1 MNEATSAA
9 TDLRITRAIV
19 GALRERDLSGYAIW
33 QWLGPVHGAQG
44 GLSEANLY
52 PTLYRLEATGL
63 LESSWCEGER
73 TRRTYRITAAGLAEA
88 ESHGWATLAP
98 GRARG
103 EGAPPGSGHD
113 RSGWVWQSDLERPAG
128 AADPDEIP
136 AGLDVTRSDIL
147 EPAPVKAFLSELEA
161 SLQLS
166 AVYRHDARNEIGDHI
181 ADSAAQ
187 LRAGGCEPKEAIAE
201 AIATLGPAGELA
213 AEISQAQL
221 TQRRL
226 RHGLQWASAEAT
238 LASFGTLALTWAVL
252 ATFTPALLWILTHVS
267 GAIGFHLYAPNVA
280 ELHTEDLGIA
290 GCVGA
295 FVGARISM
303 PVLSLK
309 SRQAESV
316 VWTKWALLGAP
327 PLALLALIVPANLD
341 PLSAATLTAI
351 PIAWIVGT
359 RRPKPAAGD
368 VLTVRGVALTAA
380 VAVALAILPG
390 VRAWTFEPNHQPA
403 GAPTY
408 SSVPNVAV
416 NWTGE
421 AGGASSQVTVTTPVG
436 SGWTDPQLVVW
447 PARRVGFL
455 IEPDQSSGRPTLV
468 PNGGFIDFYSLSPY
482 QSDWWVS
489 ATAVGPDGRRQTI
502 ATELRPGRPP
512 HFHGNLVSWLLQA
525 L

>member
-1 MNEATSAA
+1 MNEATSAT

-19 GALRERDLSGYAIW
+19 GALRERDLSGFAIW
-33 QWLGPVHGAQG
+33 QWLGPVHGARG

-52 PTLYRLEATGL
+52 PTLYRLEAAGL

-103 EGAPPGSGHD
+103 GGAPPGSGDD
-113 RSGWVWQSDLERPAG
+113 RSGWVWQSDLDRPAG
-128 AADPDEIP
+128 DADPDEIP
-136 AGLDVTRSDIL
+136 ASLDVTRSDVVEL
-147 EPAPVKAFLSELEA
+147 APVKAFLSELEA
-161 SLQLS
+161 SLRLS
-166 AVYRHDARNEIGDHI
+166 AVYCHDARNEIGDHI

-187 LRAGGCEPKEAIAE
+187 LRAGGCEPKEAITE

-221 TQRRL
+221 TQKRL
-226 RHGLQWASAEAT
+226 RQGLQWASAEAT

-252 ATFTPALLWILTHVS
+252 VTFTPALLWVLTHVS

-295 FVGARISM
+295 FVGARLSM
-303 PVLSLK
+303 PALSLK
-309 SRQAESV
+309 SRRAETV

-327 PLALLALIVPANLD
+327 PLLLLALLVPANLD
-341 PLSAATLTAI
+341 PLSAATLIAI
-351 PIAWIVGT
+351 PIAWIAGT
-359 RRPKPAAGD
+359 RRPKPATGD
-368 VLTVRGVALTAA
+368 VLTARGVVLTVAT
-380 VAVALAILPG
+380 AVALLMLPG
-390 VRAWTFEPNHQPA
+390 VRAWTFEPEHQPA
-403 GAPTY
+403 GAPPY
-408 SSVPNVAV
+408 SSAPNVAV
-416 NWTGE
+416 NWTGK
-421 AGGASSQVTVTTPVG
+421 AGSANSQVTVTTPAG
-436 SGWTDPQLVVW
+436 SGWAETQLVVW
-447 PARRVGFL
+447 PARRGGFL
-455 IEPDQSSGRPTLV
+455 IEPDESSGRATLV
-468 PNGGFIDFYSLSPY
+468 PNGGIIDFASLSPF

-489 ATAVGPDGRRQTI
+489 VTAVGPDGRRQTI
-502 ATELRPGRPP
+502 ATEVRSGRPP

>member
-1 MNEATSAA
+1 MSDGTSAA
-9 TDLRITRAIV
+9 SDLRITRAIV
-19 GALRERDLSGYAIW
+19 GALREHDLSGYAIW
-33 QWLGPVHGAQG
+33 QWLGAVHGAQG

-52 PTLYRLEATGL
+52 PTLYRLEASGL
-63 LESSWCEGER
+63 LDSSWCEGER

-103 EGAPPGSGHD
+103 GSAPTGSDDD
-113 RSGWVWQSDLERPAG
+113 RSGWVWQSDLDRPAG
-128 AADPDEIP
+128 DADPNEIP
-136 AGLDVTRSDIL
+136 ARLDVTRSDL
-147 EPAPVKAFLSELEA
+147 VELAPVKAFLSELEA

-166 AVYRHDARNEIGDHI
+166 AVYCHDARNEIGDHI

-187 LRAGGCEPKEAIAE
+187 LRAGGCEPKDAITA
-201 AIATLGPAGELA
+201 AIATLGPARELA

-221 TQRRL
+221 TQKRL

-238 LASFGTLALTWAVL
+238 LAAFGTLALTWSVL
-252 ATFTPALLWILTHVS
+252 VTFTPALLWIFTHVS

-303 PVLSLK
+303 PALSLK
-309 SRQAESV
+309 SRQAATV

-327 PLALLALIVPANLD
+327 PLLVLALLVPANLD
-341 PLSAATLTAI
+341 PLSAATLIAI
-351 PIAWIVGT
+351 PIAWIAGT
-359 RRPKPAAGD
+359 RRPKPDTDD
-368 VLTVRGVALTAA
+368 VLTARGVALTAA
-380 VAVALAILPG
+380 VAVALVILPG

-403 GAPTY
+403 GVPAY
-408 SSVPNVAV
+408 SSVPTVAV
-416 NWTGE
+416 IWTGE
-421 AGGASSQVTVTTPVG
+421 AGGASSQVTVTTPAG
-436 SGWTDPQLVVW
+436 SGWADPQLVVW
-447 PARRVGFL
+447 PARRDGLL
-455 IEPDQSSGRPTLV
+455 IEPDESSGRATLV
-468 PNGGFIDFYSLSPY
+468 PNGGVIDFASLSPY

-512 HFHGNLVSWLLQA
+512 HFHGNLVTWLLQA

>member
-44 GLSEANLY
+44 GLNEANLY
-52 PTLYRLEATGL
+52 PTLYRLEAAGL
-63 LESSWCEGER
+63 FESSWCEGER

-113 RSGWVWQSDLERPAG
+113 RGGWVWQSDLERPVDD
-128 AADPDEIP
+128 ADPDDIP
-136 AGLDVTRSDIL
+136 AGLDVTRSDIVEL
-147 EPAPVKAFLSELEA
+147 APIKAFLSELEA

-187 LRAGGCEPKEAIAE
+187 LRAGGCEPKEAITE

-221 TQRRL
+221 TQKRL

-252 ATFTPALLWILTHVS
+252 VTFTPALLWILTHVS

-295 FVGARISM
+295 FVGARLGM
-303 PVLSLK
+303 PALSLK

-341 PLSAATLTAI
+341 PLSAATLIAI

-368 VLTVRGVALTAA
+368 VLTVGGVGLTAT
-380 VAVALAILPG
+380 VAVVLVILPG
-390 VRAWTFEPNHQPA
+390 VRVWGFQPDREPA
-403 GAPTY
+403 GSPPYT
-408 SSVPNVAV
+408 SVPNVSMT
-416 NWTGE
+416 WTGE
-421 AGGASSQVTVTTPVG
+421 AGGASSHVQVTLPEA
-436 SGWTDPQLVVW
+436 SGWSDVQLEVW
-447 PARRVGFL
+447 PARREGIV
-455 IEPDQSSGRPTLV
+455 IEPDPTAGRATLASSV
-468 PNGGFIDFYSLSPY
+468 SVIDFALLSPS
-482 QSDWWVS
+482 QSDWWVTVS
-489 ATAVGPDGRRQTI
+489 AVGTDGQRHTI
-502 ATELRPGRPP
+502 AADLRLGRPP
-512 HFHGNLVSWLLQA
+512 HFHGSLLNWLIQA
-525 L
+525 P